1 MQHFSRNS
9 YYSQHSRLSRNG
21 FGVALA
27 ILCVLSVVTFLL
39 NGCGAG
45 VIPAS
50 VNGTGDGP
58 AYVIGT
64 DAPLASVTSFAVQVQ
79 SINAITASGTS
90 VPLLSGSPTVDF
102 ARFNGL
108 QTLLDMNDV
117 PVGTYTSISVTL
129 GPATIGYLNA
139 VAGAAPTIVTE
150 AATLSTSTVT
160 QTLATP
166 LVVAASAPVGLHFD
180 FDLRKSIQVD
190 SNGQITG
197 AVTPTFHLSPV
208 GNSDSGAYI
217 DEFDAAVV
225 SVNATAQNFVIQG
238 PHGRQLTVDVNGQ
251 TMWDNNESLSS
262 LTSSSIVHLSGAL
275 GKNDA
280 TINADE
286 VAILSQDGF
295 YASGLMTYVA
305 PTTGPATSFD
315 FYVRGLLPST
325 TGLTLGQIAQVN
337 LSGSENFFIH
347 RAHNTLTQYL
357 FNSSLLLP
365 GQRIAVGGPASGA
378 TNANAVTV
386 KRVVLRQRGY
396 NATVVAGSVNPNT
409 NTFQITVNDFAGL
422 LIPQT
427 VTVYTDGATSFR
439 NGLSGMGSVTSGA
452 TVRVVGLLLKDPTSG
467 KTLLLARYVDT
478 LS

>member
-1 MQHFSRNS
+1 
-9 YYSQHSRLSRNG
+9 LS
-21 FGVALA
+21 LA
-27 ILCVLSVVTFLL
+27 IFLL
-39 NGCGAG
+39 NGCASG
-45 VIPAS
+45 VINADTA
-50 VNGTGDGP
+50 GTGDGP
-58 AYVIGT
+58 AYVVAT
-64 DAPLASVTSFAVQVQ
+64 DAPLAGVTSFSVQVQ

-117 PVGTYTSISVTL
+117 PAGTYTSISVTL
-129 GPATIGYLNA
+129 GPATIGYLNV

-197 AVTPTFHLSPV
+197 NVTPTFHLSPV
-208 GNSDSGAYI
+208 ANSDPGAYV

-225 SVNATAQNFVIQG
+225 SVNASAQTFVIQG
-238 PHGRQLTVDVNGQ
+238 PHGRQFTVDVSGT
-251 TMWDNNESLSS
+251 TMFDNNESLSS
-262 LTSSSIVHLSGAL
+262 LTTSSIVQLSGTL
-275 GKNDA
+275 DRNDA
-280 TINADE
+280 TIDADE

-295 YASGLMTYVA
+295 YAAGLMTYVA
-305 PTTGPATSFD
+305 PASGPATSFD
-315 FYVRGLLPST
+315 FYVRGLLPAS

-337 LSGSENFFIH
+337 LNGSENFFIH

-365 GQRIAVGGPASGA
+365 GQRIAVGGPATGA

-396 NATVVAGSVNPNT
+396 NATVVPGSVSANA
-409 NTFQITVNDFAGL
+409 NTFQITINDFAGL

-439 NGLSGMGSVTSGA
+439 NGMTSVGSVQGGA
-452 TVRVVGLLLKDPTSG
+452 TIRVVGLLLKDPTSG
-467 KTLLLARYVDT
+467 KTVLLARYVDT